1 VISPLL
7 SLVAAAL
14 LGAAP
19 GGASGSQRPAPA
31 RPAAGTQS
39 VTGKVTFEEKSLFG
53 TSEVKAKNAIVFLE
67 HVDGPPPAPPRVHP
81 KMMQQEKTFLPRLLV
96 VTAGT
101 QVDFDNEDL
110 VFHNVFSLS
119 QGNEFDL
126 GVYRRGVTK
135 AVRFSR
141 PGVVDVFCN
150 IHPDMIASILV
161 LQNAHYAKV
170 AEDGSYRLD
179 VPPGKYTLVAYW
191 DRGVMA
197 RQEIEVSGA
206 PVSADFTLVDS
217 GQNRHHL
224 NKYGQ
229 QYGRYK

>member
-1 VISPLL
+1 MAPLL
-7 SLVAAAL
+7 WLMASLMAAS
-14 LGAAP
+14 
-19 GGASGSQRPAPA
+19 GAS
-31 RPAAGTQS
+31 AGTANAKS
-39 VTGKVTFEEKSLFG
+39 PVVEGKVTFKEKTLFG
-53 TSEVKAKNAIVFLE
+53 ETAVQAKNAVVFLE
-67 HVDGPPPAPPRVHP
+67 HVDEVTPPPREHP
-81 KMMQQEKTFLPRLLV
+81 KMFQQDKSFVPRLLV

-101 QVDFDNEDL
+101 LVDFANEDL

-135 AVRFSR
+135 AVRFNQ

-161 LQNAHYAKV
+161 LQNAHYARV
-170 AEDGSYRLD
+170 ADDGRYTLH
-179 VPPGKYTLVAYW
+179 VPPGKYVLVAYW
-191 DRGVMA
+191 DRGVME
-197 RQEIEVSGA
+197 RKEIEVGA
-206 PVSADFTLVDS
+206 APLTADFTLVDS

>member
-1 VISPLL
+1 MSSRPLWG
-7 SLVAAAL
+7 VAAL
-14 LGAAP
+14 LFFL
-19 GGASGSQRPAPA
+19 ASPAPA
-31 RPAAGTQS
+31 APKTQL
-39 VTGKVTFEEKSLFG
+39 VQGKVSFKEKSLFG
-53 TSEVKAKNAIVFLE
+53 ESDVQAKNAVVFVAQ
-67 HVDGPPPAPPRVHP
+67 VDGPPPAPPRAHP
-81 KMMQQEKTFLPRLLV
+81 KMLQKDKSFDPRLLV
-96 VTAGT
+96 VTQGT
-101 QVDFDNEDL
+101 LVDFENDDL

-119 QGNEFDL
+119 RGNEFDL

-135 AVRFSR
+135 SVRFDH

-170 AEDGSYRLD
+170 AEDGSFKLE
-179 VPPGKYTLVAYW
+179 VPKGKYELVAYW
-191 DRGVMA
+191 DRGVME
-197 RQEIEVSGA
+197 RQPIEVA
-206 PVSADFTLVDS
+206 DKPLTVDFTLLDA